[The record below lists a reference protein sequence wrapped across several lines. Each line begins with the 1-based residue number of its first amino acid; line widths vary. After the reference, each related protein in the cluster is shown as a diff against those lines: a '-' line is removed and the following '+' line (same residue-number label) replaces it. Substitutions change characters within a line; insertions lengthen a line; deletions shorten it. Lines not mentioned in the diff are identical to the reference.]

1 MDQVQQHQSVQSSM
15 DIQEKDSNIDS
26 GTMIIAFL
34 YSWYQL
40 YEIVLQYGPSIQEV
54 LEIYIKKHCDGK
66 I

>member
-15 DIQEKDSNIDS
+15 DIQEKDSNTDS

-40 YEIVLQYGPSIQEV
+40 YEIVLQYGPPIQEV

>member
-26 GTMIIAFL
+26 DTMIIAFP